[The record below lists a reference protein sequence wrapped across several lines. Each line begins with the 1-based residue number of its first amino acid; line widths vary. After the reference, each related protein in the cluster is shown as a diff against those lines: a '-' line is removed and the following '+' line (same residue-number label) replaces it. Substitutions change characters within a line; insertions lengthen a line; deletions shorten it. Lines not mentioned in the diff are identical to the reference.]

1 MPHRTYAVGM
11 ELLVAVLCDA
21 AGDYGGTLNLIGV
34 RDTLYAR
41 QFPVV
46 HQQCALAL
54 RFCFFSE
61 DEGEHKLTIRL
72 LNADGQPVVPP
83 IEPRVN
89 IRLGNDVS
97 FMTRNMILNL
107 QGLGFPEP
115 GEYAIQVA
123 NGDRSLAEIP
133 LRVVQVANENP
144 AEQAP
149 PQG

>member
-1 MPHRTYAVGM
+1 MRWGM

-46 HQQCALAL
+46 HPQCALAL
-54 RFCFFSE
+54 RFCFSSE

-72 LNADGQPVVPP
+72 LNADGQAVVPP
-83 IEPRVN
+83 IEPRIN
-89 IRLGNDVS
+89 IRLAADVS
-97 FMTRNMILNL
+97 FLTRNMILNL
-107 QGLGFPEP
+107 QGLGFPEA
-115 GEYAIQVA
+115 GEYAIQIA
-123 NGDRSLAEIP
+123 NGNRSLAEIP
-133 LRVVQVANENP
+133 LRVVQIASDNP

-149 PQG
+149 PQS